1 MERRKFTREFKLEA
15 VRLIKDRGVSYVQAS
30 EDLGVHTSQLRDWVK
45 KFADDPQHA
54 FPGNGQMKPEQLE
67 IARLKREVNKLKAER
82 ERQGLSLK
90 GLGVL
95 SGLDRTFI
103 GRIERGE
110 RSPTLLNCL
119 RLADALKLRLGD
131 VIDSAMRRES

>member
-1 MERRKFTREFKLEA
+1 MLSLMKHSEA
-15 VRLIKDRGVSYVQAS
+15 QKIIETVVC
-30 EDLGVHTSQLRDWVK
+30 
-45 KFADDPQHA
+45 
-54 FPGNGQMKPEQLE
+54 
-67 IARLKREVNKLKAER
+67 KLKAER

-131 VIDSAMRRES
+131 VINSAMRRES